1 MTAKPAA
8 KKKPMRAKTII
19 GWREWVG
26 LPDLG
31 VALIKAKIDTG
42 AKTSALHAFEPEVFE
57 KEGERWVRFKV
68 HPVQGADQ
76 PEIPCEA
83 KVTDEREVTSSNGQK
98 ETRLFITTRLRIGP
112 YKLPVELSLTNR
124 DELGFRVLIGR
135 VVMKKRFLV
144 DSGRSFAFGEPDD
157 GEGK

>member
-1 MTAKPAA
+1 MTLRAA
-8 KKKPMRAKTII
+8 IKKKPMRAKTII

-31 VALIKAKIDTG
+31 VSLIKAKIDTG
-42 AKTSALHAFEPEVFE
+42 AKTSALHAFEPEVFQ
-57 KEGERWVRFKV
+57 KGDERWVRFKV
-68 HPVQGADQ
+68 HPVQGSDEAA
-76 PEIPCEA
+76 IPCA
-83 KVTDEREVTSSNGQK
+83 ARVAGEREVTSSNGQK
-98 ETRLFITTRLRIGP
+98 EMRLFITTRLRIGP
-112 YKLPVELSLTNR
+112 YKIPVELSLTNR

-144 DSGRSFAFGEPDD
+144 DSGRSFAFGEPDE